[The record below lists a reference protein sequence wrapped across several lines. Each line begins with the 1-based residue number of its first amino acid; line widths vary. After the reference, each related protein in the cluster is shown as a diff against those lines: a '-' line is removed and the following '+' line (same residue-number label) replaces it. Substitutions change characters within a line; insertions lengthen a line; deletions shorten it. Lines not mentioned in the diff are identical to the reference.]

1 MNTIEMNNIKDGQSY
16 YESVKSEIMN
26 YASWNQL
33 RTLELIDDGIKS
45 CVLKCFSEDY
55 GYAIL
60 KKRKNVS
67 IIEDEYNT
75 LVEYNGRCFC
85 KIFDGD
91 IKNGI
96 ILEEQV
102 LPGTELRK
110 VESLDKR
117 LSIFCSLHKELHIKP

>member
-1 MNTIEMNNIKDGQSY
+1 MIYNITNRLCNVIPSVYDRIGDKECMNTIEMNNIKDEQSY

-33 RTLELIDDGIKS
+33 RALELIDDGIES
-45 CVLKCFSEDY
+45 CVLKCFFEDY

-91 IKNGI
+91 
-96 ILEEQV
+96 L
-102 LPGTELRK
+102 
-110 VESLDKR
+110 
-117 LSIFCSLHKELHIKP
+117 